1 MTIRT
6 KTKENNNNNKSDS
19 KWTPGTPGKWA
30 VCRYQVNGYWHAASL
45 LFWIKWRWKKK
56 NKMQRW
62 NKEWIVASA
71 DEWAKESGLSQG
83 EYKNQ
88 ALPILKKLG
97 IIDVKTWKLKGT
109 RKTWI
114 HLNVDALDNT
124 YDTFFEF
131 YEMRRED
138 NFHDDTILGS
148 NNHNTYAKIRKKPPK
163 KKK

>member
-1 MTIRT
+1 MDAGDTGKMGGLPLSSKRLLACSQFTILD
-6 KTKENNNNNKSDS
+6 KVALEE
-19 KWTPGTPGKWA
+19 
-30 VCRYQVNGYWHAASL
+30 
-45 LFWIKWRWKKK
+45 K